1 MVGDEFVIIA
11 RGMGDEEL
19 SKKLKMLD
27 KKVNI
32 EDGVFLA
39 VGSYTLH
46 EGDDLREAMR
56 RADEN
61 MYINKKDYYEKNPDK
76 RYR

>member
-1 MVGDEFVIIA
+1 
-11 RGMGDEEL
+11 
-19 SKKLKMLD
+19 MLYY
-27 KKVNI
+27 
-32 EDGVFLA
+32 GVFLA

-46 EGDDLREAMR
+46 EGDDLREAIRRATMR